1 MSTFKINTNLG
12 ALQAY
17 NALAKT
23 NKDGELAQLRL
34 ATRKRIN
41 SVADDVSGY
50 NVGKALD
57 SKAQLM
63 KAAQGNIGAAKNM
76 LSTAESALQQI
87 KDKLTQIRTYVAD
100 ATDPTK
106 DRKALA
112 ENIKSLGAEIKNIMI
127 STKFN
132 NTQLL
137 VGDTALS
144 SVGSGGVGSTANLA
158 SLANSFTFQTGAD
171 STDRINLDFAK
182 GLASSGATT
191 VDGVSMKVSA
201 AIANALNSFSSLST
215 ADDASAAQAIANLAS
230 FTGAQTDADSKI
242 GAFEQ
247 LVVDSLGYIGNYQ
260 QRLDVKDEYLTEAI
274 SNAQSSVSRLFDAD
288 MAMEQLNATKASIGG
303 QVATSM
309 LSQLNTAPQNIM
321 QLFQ

>member
-1 MSTFKINTNLG
+1 MAFRINTNVD
-12 ALQAY
+12 ALKAY
-17 NALAKT
+17 NALAKANNDST
-23 NKDGELAQLRL
+23 TAQLRL

-50 NVGKALD
+50 NVGKSLD
-57 SKAQLM
+57 SKVQLM
-63 KAAQGNIGAAKNM
+63 KSAQGNIGAAKNM
-76 LSTAESALQQI
+76 LSTGESALQQV
-87 KDKLTQIRTYVAD
+87 KDKITQIRTYVAD

-112 ENIKSLGAEIKNIMI
+112 ENIKSLASEIKNIFEA
-127 STKFN
+127 TKFN

-137 VGDTALS
+137 SGATALS
-144 SVGSGGVGSTANLA
+144 SVGSGGVGSTANLG
-158 SLANSFTFQTGAD
+158 SLASSFTFQTGAD

-182 GLASSGATT
+182 ALASGGASTVIGSNLSVSTT
-191 VDGVSMKVSA
+191 V
-201 AIANALNSFSSLST
+201 ANALNSFASLDTST
-215 ADDASAAQAIANLAS
+215 DAAAAEAIANLAS
-230 FTGAQTDADSKI
+230 FVGTTDNSKI
-242 GAFEQ
+242 GLFETA
-247 LVVDSLGYIGNYQ
+247 VVDALGYIGNFQ

-309 LSQLNTAPQNIM
+309 LSQLNSAPQNVLS
-321 QLFQ
+321 LFQ